1 MQLPSD
7 CTWGFSPLAPGTS
20 RRLSR
25 LIESLR
31 FVIQVKIPV
40 HDLGRLVKVPFWV
53 TELCLKKDVRSG
65 LGTLCLQ
72 LCLVEWGEKPPFC
85 EMALWGQFCLICP
98 LMNVYLELMWFY
110 CSTVLFVSCI
120 I

>member
-1 MQLPSD
+1 MIVPGDSP
-7 CTWGFSPLAPGTS
+7 PLAPGTS
-20 RRLSR
+20 CRLSR

-40 HDLGRLVKVPFWV
+40 HDLGRLIKVPFWV

-72 LCLVEWGEKPPFC
+72 LCLVEWGEKTPFQ
-85 EMALWGQFCLICP
+85 ETAFWGEFWLIGRP
-98 LMNVYLELMWFY
+98 MLINL
-110 CSTVLFVSCI
+110 
-120 I
+120 